1 MRKSDPR
8 LRRGLYLISPDVAS
22 VTELQKLVLPVLGS
36 AALIQLRC
44 KTATA
49 RARLAQAEYLRAA
62 TVDQGIP
69 LIINDDV
76 ALALAVA
83 ADGVHLGREDGAIAV
98 ARESLGNDAIIGA
111 SCYGDFAL
119 AQSAIASGADYVA
132 FGAVFPSPTK
142 PLAPTAPL
150 GLLKQASEAGMHSVA
165 IGGITPE
172 TIDSVV
178 DAGADMAAVIS
189 GIYDAVDPVAAA
201 ARCAGAFES
210 HN

>member
-1 MRKSDPR
+1 MRKPDPR

-22 VTELQKLVLPVLGS
+22 VKELQKLLLPVLGS
-36 AALIQLRC
+36 AVLVQLRC
-44 KTATA
+44 KSATTA
-49 RARLAQAEYLRAA
+49 ARLAQAECLRAA
-62 TVDQGIP
+62 TIDQGIP

-76 ALALAVA
+76 ALAQAVA
-83 ADGVHLGREDGAIAV
+83 ADGVHLGREDGAIAA
-98 ARESLGNDAIIGA
+98 ARETLGPDAIIGA

-119 AQSAIASGADYVA
+119 AQSAIALGADYTA

-142 PLAPTAPL
+142 PLAPAAPL
-150 GLLKQASEAGMHSVA
+150 GLFKRASQAGMHSVA

-178 DAGADMAAVIS
+178 EAGAGMAAVIS
-189 GIYDAVDPVAAA
+189 GIYDAVDPIAAA